1 MNELK
6 EKWDKFLSPDR
17 IKKSTRT
24 IGLDPRNE
32 FESDTGRIT
41 FSPAIRRMHDKTQVF
56 PLTTDDNIHSRLTHS
71 LEVSEIGF
79 SLGLRLCTNKE
90 FLEKIGKSE
99 YEAFRSIPVI
109 LRNSCL
115 VHDIGNPPFGHF
127 GERVIATYFKNL
139 FSKEEKWRK
148 ELSEA
153 EMHDFMLF
161 DGNSQGLRVL
171 TKLQTLN
178 DKAGLNLT
186 FGTLGAF
193 LKYPNY
199 GIKDKSKIATS
210 KRGVFQSEIEFFKM
224 IVEGCG
230 LKKNGEYF
238 RHPLSFLMEAADT
251 ICYRIMDVED
261 GFNKGW
267 YDFDRIKDHLKDIP
281 ELKELFESLDK
292 VEGEGDKITKMVRLR
307 IAVIANL
314 VEAALGK
321 FLDNLEAITNG
332 DYHYELLKGNLVS
345 EKLEKICNELIFP
358 KREILQLEV
367 TGHSAISG
375 LLSHYI
381 DFVFNEDEHYR
392 KRAIGMISGGVIRSM
407 KIDNS
412 IKEFDKFSSYTKL
425 QIIVDFISGMTDQFA
440 LDQYQRISGQKI

>member
-17 IKKSTRT
+17 IKKSKRT
-24 IGLDPRNE
+24 VGLDPRNE

-79 SLGLRLCTNKE
+79 SLGLRLCTNTD
-90 FLEKIGKSE
+90 FLEKIGKTE

-127 GERVIATYFKNL
+127 GERVIATFFKNL
-139 FSKEEKWRK
+139 FKDKKWESELNEEERK
-148 ELSEA
+148 
-153 EMHDFMLF
+153 DFIHF

-178 DKAGLNLT
+178 EKAGLNLT

-193 LKYPNY
+193 LKYPNF
-199 GIKDKSKIATS
+199 GDPDESKISTS
-210 KRGVFQSEIEFFKM
+210 KRGVFQSEIDYFKR
-224 IVEGCG
+224 IAENCG
-230 LKKNGEYF
+230 LEKDGIYF
-238 RHPLSFLMEAADT
+238 RHPLSFIMEAADT

-261 GFNKGW
+261 GFNKDW
-267 YDFDRIKDHLKDIP
+267 FSYPKIKEYLEDVPGL
-281 ELKELFESLDK
+281 EMLLESID
-292 VEGEGDKITKMVRLR
+292 EIDGEGAEITKMVRLR
-307 IAVIANL
+307 IGVIANL
-314 VEAALGK
+314 VEASLK
-321 FLDNLEAITNG
+321 EFLDNLDSISNG
-332 DYHYELLKGNLVS
+332 DYHKELLSDNLLS
-345 EKLEKICNELIFP
+345 IKLKAICDELIFP

-375 LLSHYI
+375 LLNHYI
-381 DFVFNEDEHYR
+381 DFVFNKDKHYR
-392 KRAIGMISGGVIRSM
+392 KRAKGMISGGVIRSM
-407 KIDNS
+407 KIDTS
-412 IKEFDKFSSYTKL
+412 IDDFDKFSTYSKM

>member
-17 IKKSTRT
+17 IKVSSRIK
-24 IGLDPRNE
+24 GDDPRNE

-71 LEVSEIGF
+71 MEVSEIGF
-79 SLGLRLCTNKE
+79 SLGLRLCANKE

-127 GERVIATYFKNL
+127 GERVIATFFKNL
-139 FSKEEKWRK
+139 FKDEKWEK
-148 ELSEA
+148 ELSEE
-153 EMHDFMLF
+153 EMKDFMLF

-178 DKAGLNLT
+178 EKAGLNLT
-186 FGTLGAF
+186 YGTLGAF

-199 GIKDKSKIATS
+199 GDPDDSKISTS
-210 KRGVFQSEIEFFKM
+210 KRGVFQSEKEYFEKV
-224 IVEGCG
+224 VENCG
-230 LKKNGEYF
+230 LVNSGVYF
-238 RHPLSFLMEAADT
+238 RHPLSFLMEASDT

-267 YDFDRIKDHLKDIP
+267 YSYSKIKEYLKKVPDL
-281 ELKELFESLDK
+281 EKLLESIDK
-292 VEGEGDKITKMVRLR
+292 IVGEGAEITKMVRLR
-307 IAVIANL
+307 IGIIANL
-314 VEAALGK
+314 VEASLK
-321 FLDNLEAITNG
+321 EFLDNLDAISNG
-332 DYHYELLKGNLVS
+332 EYHKELLVGNTLS
-345 EKLEKICNELIFP
+345 NQLKAICDDLIFP

-381 DFVFNEDEHYR
+381 DFVFAKDKHYR
-392 KRAIGMISGGVIRSM
+392 KRAKGMISGGVIRSM
-407 KIDNS
+407 KINTS
-412 IKEFDKFSSYTKL
+412 IDDFEKFSTYSKM

>member
-6 EKWDKFLSPDR
+6 EKWNKFLSSDR
-17 IKKSTRT
+17 IKESSRRKGR
-24 IGLDPRNE
+24 DPRNE

-79 SLGLRLCTNKE
+79 SLGLRLCSKKN
-90 FLEKIGKSE
+90 FLRIIGMSR
-99 YEAFRSIPVI
+99 YQALRSIPVI
-109 LRNSCL
+109 LRNACL

-127 GERVIATYFKNL
+127 GEKVIATFFNDLFKDKSWEVKL
-139 FSKEEKWRK
+139 SKEER
-148 ELSEA
+148 E
-153 EMHDFMLF
+153 DFIHF

-178 DKAGLNLT
+178 EKAGLNLT
-186 FGTLGAF
+186 YGTLGAF
-193 LKYPNY
+193 LKYPNF
-199 GIKDKSKIATS
+199 GIPDNAKISTS
-210 KRGVFQSEIEFFKM
+210 KRGVFQSEIPYFKL
-224 IVEGCG
+224 IVENCG
-230 LKKNGEYF
+230 LEKEGVYF

-261 GFNKGW
+261 GFNKDW
-267 YDFDRIKDHLKDIP
+267 YKYSEIKEYIKDIP
-281 ELKELFESLDK
+281 GLGKLLKTLDK
-292 VEGEGDKITKMVRLR
+292 ITGEGAEITKMVRLR
-307 IAVIANL
+307 IGIIANL
-314 VEAALGK
+314 VEAALNEFLINLDEISNGK
-321 FLDNLEAITNG
+321 
-332 DYHYELLKGNLVS
+332 YHNELLEKNLLS
-345 EKLEKICNELIFP
+345 QRLKKICDDHIFP

-381 DFVFNEDEHYR
+381 DFVFNKDKHYVR
-392 KRAIGMISGGVIRSM
+392 RAKGMVSGGLIRSM
-407 KIDNS
+407 KIDTS
-412 IKEFDKFSSYTKL
+412 IENFEDFSTYNKL

>member
-17 IKKSTRT
+17 IKKSKRT
-24 IGLDPRNE
+24 VGLDPRNE

-79 SLGLRLCTNKE
+79 SLGLRLCANKE
-90 FLEKIGKSE
+90 FLEKIGRSE

-127 GERVIATYFKNL
+127 GERIIATYFNNL
-139 FSKEEKWRK
+139 FEDKCWKSKLSKEQRE
-148 ELSEA
+148 
-153 EMHDFMLF
+153 DFIYF

-178 DKAGLNLT
+178 EKAGLNLT

-193 LKYPNY
+193 LKYPNFD
-199 GIKDKSKIATS
+199 IPDKSQISTS
-210 KRGVFQSEIEFFKM
+210 KRGVFQSEIEYFKK
-224 IVEGCG
+224 IVENCG
-230 LKKNGEYF
+230 LEKEGRYF

-261 GFNKGW
+261 GFNKNW
-267 YDFDRIKDHLKDIP
+267 YGYSEIKKYLKDIP
-281 ELKELFESLDK
+281 ELEKLLESIDEISG
-292 VEGEGDKITKMVRLR
+292 EGEEITKMVRLR
-307 IAVIANL
+307 IGVIANL
-314 VEAALGK
+314 VEASLKK
-321 FLDNLEAITNG
+321 FLDNLDLICNG
-332 DYHYELLKGNLVS
+332 DFHYELLEDNLLS
-345 EKLEKICNELIFP
+345 KRLKSICYDLIFP

-367 TGHSAISG
+367 TGHSVISG
-375 LLSHYI
+375 LLDHYI
-381 DFVFNEDEHYR
+381 EFIFNEDDQYVNR
-392 KRAIGMISGGVIRSM
+392 GKGMISGGLIRSM
-407 KIDNS
+407 KIDTS
-412 IKEFDKFSSYTKL
+412 IRDFKDFSTYSKL